1 MKENSTSKAVGVIL
15 GIIGAVVAVGAAIY
29 VVVTWG
35 DKIVA
40 WVRKLFAPKTVH
52 ICCNGDF
59 VEDEEEEQVPAEE
72 TDFAE

>member
-1 MKENSTSKAVGVIL
+1 MKENNSSKTVGIVL

-35 DKIVA
+35 DKIVS
-40 WVRKLFAPKTVH
+40 WVRNLFAPKTVH

-59 VEDEEEEQVPAEE
+59 VDDADVATEAE
-72 TDFAE
+72 